1 MVMINKMEKNK
12 GGNTWSM
19 RQGVGMWG
27 LNQAGNWGV
36 SIPGGSN
43 SKCKVLGKAGMSKQK
58 HCCCTG
64 VSKGR
69 K

>member
-1 MVMINKMEKNK
+1 MEYEA
-12 GGNTWSM
+12 GSGD
-19 RQGVGMWG
+19 VGTEPG
-27 LNQAGNWGV
+27 RELGV

-43 SKCKVLGKAGMSKQK
+43 SKCKVLGKAGMSKQQ
-58 HCCCTG
+58 HCCCIG